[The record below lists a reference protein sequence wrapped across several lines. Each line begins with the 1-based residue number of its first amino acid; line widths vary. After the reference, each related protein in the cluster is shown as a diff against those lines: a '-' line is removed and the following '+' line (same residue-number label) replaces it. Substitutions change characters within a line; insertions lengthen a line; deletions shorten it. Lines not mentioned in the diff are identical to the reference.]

1 MALRPFAF
9 GVRLRDKQRTVRVTQ
24 DARNPSRFRVEDRRG
39 SDRSRQREHGS
50 LAGALRDAASTWRG
64 RLN

>member
-9 GVRLRDKQRTVRVTQ
+9 GVRLRDEQRTVRVIQ
-24 DARNPSRFRVEDRRG
+24 DDRDPSQFRVEDQRGRRQ
-39 SDRSRQREHGS
+39 SRRREHGS